1 MISYTEENIQ
11 RILQNLKENIR
22 EKKFSSSKFPLFV
35 FICGYKIF
43 DENSQIIS
51 GEYLLFKKNKLQYIL
66 VAFDEI

>member
-35 FICGYKIF
+35 P
-43 DENSQIIS
+43 ESVN
-51 GEYLLFKKNKLQYIL
+51 L
-66 VAFDEI
+66 VSK